1 MAVIDVPEL
10 MNMFRQGD
18 IDKQAAAEAQRK
30 QALEERA
37 MALKEQPDVDF
48 SFEKGGLKVKGKLK
62 DLPAL
67 SQDPAFAPYLAGI
80 GGTITNEQS
89 LENEDINAQRE
100 AINTRLTKLS
110 QEKLKQ
116 ELEIAKGDTRTGA
129 MELGLGLVGL
139 KKRSDV
145 MKEVEAERK
154 VLQGKMAELG
164 FNRQAGQM
172 ETNVPDYQ
180 SEAMPL
186 QATQQAAPQAAPQV
200 APETPA
206 QAPAQQE
213 APRNFKSLQ
222 EARAAGVKPG
232 QLIYINGKPGR
243 LQARQ

>member
-18 IDKQAAAEAQRK
+18 IDKQAVAEAQRK

-48 SFEKGGLKVKGKLK
+48 SFDKGGLKVKGKLK

-80 GGTITNEQS
+80 GSTISNEQN
-89 LENEDINAQRE
+89 LQNEDIETQRAE
-100 AINTRLTKLS
+100 LSDRLKDL
-110 QEKLKQ
+110 QKKRVKQ
-116 ELEIAKGDTRTGA
+116 EIEIAKGDRRTFA
-129 MELGLGLVGL
+129 MEAGLGLIGAKPRADVL
-139 KKRSDV
+139 KDI
-145 MKEVEAERK
+145 EAEAGVYK
-154 VLQGKMAELG
+154 NKLAELG

-180 SEAMPL
+180 SPTMPL
-186 QATQQAAPQAAPQV
+186 QAAPQV
-200 APETPA
+200 APEAPA
-206 QAPAQQE
+206 QAQPAPAQPE
-213 APRNFKSLQ
+213 APKNFNSLQ
-222 EARAAGVKPG
+222 EAKAAGVKPG

>member
-30 QALEERA
+30 REIEDRE

-48 SFEKGGLKVKGKLK
+48 TFEKGGLKVKGKLK

-67 SQDPAFAPYLAGI
+67 SQDPNFAPYLAGI
-80 GGTITNEQS
+80 GSTITNEQS
-89 LENEDINAQRE
+89 LENEDINSQRE

-116 ELEIAKGDTRTGA
+116 ELELAKGDTRTGA
-129 MELGLGLVGL
+129 MELGLGLVGM
-139 KKRSDV
+139 KPRSDV
-145 MKEVEAERK
+145 MKELEAERG

-180 SEAMPL
+180 SPTMPL
-186 QATQQAAPQAAPQV
+186 QAPTQV
-200 APETPA
+200 APETPV
-206 QAPAQQE
+206 QAPAQPE
-213 APRNFKSLQ
+213 APKNFNSLQ

>member
-1 MAVIDVPEL
+1 MAVLDVPEL

-80 GGTITNEQS
+80 GSTISNQNSLDNEEIQ
-89 LENEDINAQRE
+89 AQRD
-100 AINTRLTKLS
+100 AINERLRKLS
-110 QEKLKQ
+110 ADKLKQ
-116 ELEIAKGDTRTGA
+116 EIEMAKGDKRTFA
-129 MELGLGLVGL
+129 MEAGLGLIGAKPRADVL
-139 KKRSDV
+139 KNIES
-145 MKEVEAERK
+145 EAAVYK
-154 VLQGKMAELG
+154 NKLAELG

-180 SEAMPL
+180 SETMPL
-186 QATQQAAPQAAPQV
+186 QATPQVAQRV
-200 APETPA
+200 APETPV
-206 QAPAQQE
+206 QAPAQPE
-213 APRNFKSLQ
+213 APKNFNSLQ
-222 EARAAGVKPG
+222 EAKAAGVKPG

>member
-1 MAVIDVPEL
+1 MAVLDVPEL

-18 IDKQAAAEAQRK
+18 LDKQAAAEAQRK

-48 SFEKGGLKVKGKLK
+48 TFEKGGLKVKGKLK
-62 DLPAL
+62 DLPTL

-80 GGTITNEQS
+80 GSTISNEQN
-89 LENEDINAQRE
+89 LQNEDIETQRAE
-100 AINTRLTKLS
+100 LSDRLKDL
-110 QEKLKQ
+110 QKKRVKQ
-116 ELEIAKGDTRTGA
+116 EIEIAKGDRRTFA
-129 MELGLGLVGL
+129 MEAGLGLIGAKPRADVL
-139 KKRSDV
+139 KDI
-145 MKEVEAERK
+145 EAEAGVYK
-154 VLQGKMAELG
+154 NKLAELG

-186 QATQQAAPQAAPQV
+186 QATPQV

-206 QAPAQQE
+206 QAPAQPE
-213 APRNFKSLQ
+213 APKNFKSLQ
-222 EARAAGVKPG
+222 EAKAAGVKPG

>member
-1 MAVIDVPEL
+1 MAVLDVPEL
-10 MNMFRQGD
+10 MNMFRQD
-18 IDKQAAAEAQRK
+18 ELQKQAVAEAQRK

-80 GGTITNEQS
+80 GSNISNEQS
-89 LENEDINAQRE
+89 LQNEEVEAQRAE
-100 AINTRLTKLS
+100 LTDRLQKL
-110 QEKLKQ
+110 QKDKVKQ
-116 ELEIAKGDTRTGA
+116 EIEMAKGDKRTFA
-129 MELGLGLVGL
+129 MEAGLGLIGAKPRADVL
-139 KKRSDV
+139 KDI
-145 MKEVEAERK
+145 EAEAGVYRNK
-154 VLQGKMAELG
+154 LAELG

-186 QATQQAAPQAAPQV
+186 QATPQAAPQV

-206 QAPAQQE
+206 QAQAQPE
-213 APRNFKSLQ
+213 APKNFKSLQ
-222 EARAAGVKPG
+222 ESKAAGVKPG

>member
-30 QALEERA
+30 REIEDRA

-48 SFEKGGLKVKGKLK
+48 TFEKGGLKVKGKLK

-67 SQDPAFAPYLAGI
+67 SQDPNFAPYLAGI
-80 GGTITNEQS
+80 GSTITNEQS

-116 ELEIAKGDTRTGA
+116 ELELAKGDTRTGA
-129 MELGLGLVGL
+129 MELGLGLVGM
-139 KKRSDV
+139 KPRSDV
-145 MKEVEAERK
+145 MKELEAERG

-180 SEAMPL
+180 SPTMPL
-186 QATQQAAPQAAPQV
+186 QAPAQV

-206 QAPAQQE
+206 QAPAQPE

-222 EARAAGVKPG
+222 EAKAAGVKPG

>member
-30 QALEERA
+30 REIEDRE

-48 SFEKGGLKVKGKLK
+48 TFEKGGLKVKGKLK

-67 SQDPAFAPYLAGI
+67 SQDPNFAPYLAGI
-80 GGTITNEQS
+80 GSTITNEQS
-89 LENEDINAQRE
+89 LENEDINSQRE

-116 ELEIAKGDTRTGA
+116 ELELAKGDTRTGA
-129 MELGLGLVGL
+129 MELGLGLVGM
-139 KKRSDV
+139 KPRSDV
-145 MKEVEAERK
+145 MKELEAERG

-180 SEAMPL
+180 SPTMPL
-186 QATQQAAPQAAPQV
+186 QAPAQV

-206 QAPAQQE
+206 QAPAQPE
-213 APRNFKSLQ
+213 APKNFNSLQ
-222 EARAAGVKPG
+222 EAKAAGVKPG

>member
-1 MAVIDVPEL
+1 MAVLDVPEL
-10 MNMFRQGD
+10 MNMFRQD
-18 IDKQAAAEAQRK
+18 ELQKQAVAEAQRK

-80 GGTITNEQS
+80 GSNISNEQS
-89 LENEDINAQRE
+89 LQNEEVEAQRAE
-100 AINTRLTKLS
+100 LTDRLQKL
-110 QEKLKQ
+110 QKDKVKQ
-116 ELEIAKGDTRTGA
+116 EIEMAKGDKRTFA
-129 MELGLGLVGL
+129 MEAGLGLIGAKPRADVL
-139 KKRSDV
+139 KDI
-145 MKEVEAERK
+145 ETEAGVYRNK
-154 VLQGKMAELG
+154 LAELG

-186 QATQQAAPQAAPQV
+186 QATPQTAPQV
-200 APETPA
+200 APGTPA
-206 QAPAQQE
+206 QAQAQPE
-213 APRNFKSLQ
+213 APKNFKSLQ
-222 EARAAGVKPG
+222 EAKAAGVKPG

>member
-30 QALEERA
+30 REIEDRE

-48 SFEKGGLKVKGKLK
+48 TFEKGGLKVKGKLK

-67 SQDPAFAPYLAGI
+67 SQDPNFAPYLAGI
-80 GGTITNEQS
+80 GSTITNEQS
-89 LENEDINAQRE
+89 LENEDINSQRE

-116 ELEIAKGDTRTGA
+116 ELELAKGDTRTGA
-129 MELGLGLVGL
+129 MELGLGLVGM
-139 KKRSDV
+139 KPRSDV
-145 MKEVEAERK
+145 MKELEAERG

-180 SEAMPL
+180 SPTMPL
-186 QATQQAAPQAAPQV
+186 QAPAQV
-200 APETPA
+200 APETPV
-206 QAPAQQE
+206 QAPAQPE
-213 APRNFKSLQ
+213 APKNFNSLQ

>member
-30 QALEERA
+30 REIEDRE

-48 SFEKGGLKVKGKLK
+48 TFEKGGLKVKGKLK

-67 SQDPAFAPYLAGI
+67 SQDPNFAPYLAGI
-80 GGTITNEQS
+80 GSTITNEQS

-100 AINTRLTKLS
+100 AINERLTKLS
-110 QEKLKQ
+110 KEKLKQ
-116 ELEIAKGDTRTGA
+116 ELELAKGDTRTGA
-129 MELGLGLVGL
+129 MELGLGLVGM
-139 KKRSDV
+139 KPRSDV
-145 MKEVEAERK
+145 MKELEAERG
-154 VLQGKMAELG
+154 VLRGRMAELG
-164 FNRQAGQM
+164 FNRQSGQM

-186 QATQQAAPQAAPQV
+186 QATPQV

-206 QAPAQQE
+206 QAPEQPE
-213 APRNFKSLQ
+213 APKNFNSLQ
-222 EARAAGVKPG
+222 EAKAAGVKPG

>member
-1 MAVIDVPEL
+1 
-10 MNMFRQGD
+10 
-18 IDKQAAAEAQRK
+18 
-30 QALEERA
+30 

-80 GGTITNEQS
+80 GSTITNQQS
-89 LENEDINAQRE
+89 LENEDIQSQRE
-100 AINTRLTKLS
+100 AINERLRKLS
-110 QEKLKQ
+110 AEKLKQ
-116 ELEIAKGDTRTGA
+116 DIEIAKGDTRTFA
-129 MELGLGLVGL
+129 MEAGLGLVGAKPREDV
-139 KKRSDV
+139 KKQI
-145 MKEVEAERK
+145 EAEAGIYRK
-154 VLQGKMAELG
+154 KLAELG
-164 FNRQAGQM
+164 YNRQAGQM

-180 SEAMPL
+180 SPTMPL
-186 QATQQAAPQAAPQV
+186 QAPAQV

-213 APRNFKSLQ
+213 APKNFNSLQ
-222 EARAAGVKPG
+222 EAKAAGVKPG

>member
-48 SFEKGGLKVKGKLK
+48 TFEKGGLKVKGKLK
-62 DLPAL
+62 DLPTL
-67 SQDPAFAPYLAGI
+67 SQDPAFAPYLSGI
-80 GGTITNEQS
+80 GQTITNEQS
-89 LENEDINAQRE
+89 LQNEDIETQRAE
-100 AINTRLTKLS
+100 LNDRLKEL
-110 QEKLKQ
+110 QKKRVKQ
-116 ELEIAKGDTRTGA
+116 EIEIAKGDRSTFA
-129 MELGLGLVGL
+129 MEAGLGLIGA
-139 KKRSDV
+139 KPRADV
-145 MKEVEAERK
+145 LRDIEAEAK
-154 VLQGKMAELG
+154 VYKGKMAELG

-180 SEAMPL
+180 SPTMPL
-186 QATQQAAPQAAPQV
+186 QAPAQV

-206 QAPAQQE
+206 QTPAQPE
-213 APRNFKSLQ
+213 APKNFNSLQ
-222 EARAAGVKPG
+222 EAKAAGVKPG

>member
-30 QALEERA
+30 REIEDRE

-48 SFEKGGLKVKGKLK
+48 TFEKGGLKVKGKLK

-67 SQDPAFAPYLAGI
+67 SQDPNFAPYLAGI
-80 GGTITNEQS
+80 GSTITNEQS

-100 AINTRLTKLS
+100 AINERLTKLS
-110 QEKLKQ
+110 KEKLKQ
-116 ELEIAKGDTRTGA
+116 ELELAKGDTRTGA
-129 MELGLGLVGL
+129 MELGLGLVGM
-139 KKRSDV
+139 KPRSDV
-145 MKEVEAERK
+145 MKELEAERG
-154 VLQGKMAELG
+154 VLRGRMAELG
-164 FNRQAGQM
+164 FNRQSGQM

-186 QATQQAAPQAAPQV
+186 QATPQV

-206 QAPAQQE
+206 QAPAQPE
-213 APRNFKSLQ
+213 APKNFNSLQ
-222 EARAAGVKPG
+222 EAKAAGVRPG

>member
-1 MAVIDVPEL
+1 MAVLDVPEL
-10 MNMFRQGD
+10 FNMFRQGD
-18 IDKQAAAEAQRK
+18 LDKQAVAEAQRK

-80 GGTITNEQS
+80 GSTISNEQN
-89 LENEDINAQRE
+89 LQNEDIETQRAE
-100 AINTRLTKLS
+100 LNDRLKDL
-110 QEKLKQ
+110 QKKRVKQ
-116 ELEIAKGDTRTGA
+116 EIEIAKGDRRTFA
-129 MELGLGLVGL
+129 MEAGLGLIGAKPRADVL
-139 KKRSDV
+139 KDI
-145 MKEVEAERK
+145 EAEAGVYK
-154 VLQGKMAELG
+154 NKLAELG

-180 SEAMPL
+180 SPTMPL
-186 QATQQAAPQAAPQV
+186 QAPAQV

-213 APRNFKSLQ
+213 APKNFNSLQ
-222 EARAAGVKPG
+222 EAKAAGVKPG

>member
-1 MAVIDVPEL
+1 MAVLDVPEL

-80 GGTITNEQS
+80 GSTISNEQS
-89 LENEDINAQRE
+89 LQNEDIETQRAE
-100 AINTRLTKLS
+100 LSDRLKEL
-110 QEKLKQ
+110 QKKRVKQ
-116 ELEIAKGDTRTGA
+116 EIEIAKGDRRTFA
-129 MELGLGLVGL
+129 MEAGLGLIGAKPRADVL
-139 KKRSDV
+139 KDI
-145 MKEVEAERK
+145 EAEAGVYK
-154 VLQGKMAELG
+154 NKLAELG

-186 QATQQAAPQAAPQV
+186 QTTPQV

-206 QAPAQQE
+206 QAPAQPE

-222 EARAAGVKPG
+222 EAKAAGVKPG

>member
-18 IDKQAAAEAQRK
+18 IDKQAAAEAQR
-30 QALEERA
+30 EREIEDRE

-48 SFEKGGLKVKGKLK
+48 TFEKGGLKVKGKLK

-67 SQDPAFAPYLAGI
+67 SQDPNFAPYLAGI
-80 GGTITNEQS
+80 GSTITNEQS
-89 LENEDINAQRE
+89 LENEDINSQRE

-116 ELEIAKGDTRTGA
+116 ELELAKGDTRTGA
-129 MELGLGLVGL
+129 MELGLGLVGM
-139 KKRSDV
+139 KPRSDV
-145 MKEVEAERK
+145 MKELEAERG

-180 SEAMPL
+180 SPTMPL
-186 QATQQAAPQAAPQV
+186 QAPTQV
-200 APETPA
+200 APETPV
-206 QAPAQQE
+206 QAPAQPE
-213 APRNFKSLQ
+213 APKNFNSLQ

>member
-1 MAVIDVPEL
+1 MAVLDVPEL

-18 IDKQAAAEAQRK
+18 IDKQAAAEAQRR

-80 GGTITNEQS
+80 GSTISNEQN
-89 LENEDINAQRE
+89 LQNEDIETQRAE
-100 AINTRLTKLS
+100 LSDRLKDL
-110 QEKLKQ
+110 QKKRVKQ
-116 ELEIAKGDTRTGA
+116 EIEIAKGDRRTFA
-129 MELGLGLVGL
+129 MEAGLGLIGAKPRADVL
-139 KKRSDV
+139 KDI
-145 MKEVEAERK
+145 EAEAGVYK
-154 VLQGKMAELG
+154 NKLAELG

-180 SEAMPL
+180 SPTMPM
-186 QATQQAAPQAAPQV
+186 QATPQV
-200 APETPA
+200 APEAPA
-206 QAPAQQE
+206 QAPAQPE
-213 APRNFKSLQ
+213 APKNFNSLQ
-222 EARAAGVKPG
+222 EAKAAGVKPG

>member
-1 MAVIDVPEL
+1 MAVLDIPAMMD
-10 MNMFRQGD
+10 MFRQD
-18 IDKQAAAEAQRK
+18 EAQKQAAAEAQRR

-37 MALKEQPDVDF
+37 MAVKEQPDVDF

-80 GGTITNEQS
+80 GSTITNEQS
-89 LENEDINAQRE
+89 LENEDINSQRE

-145 MKEVEAERK
+145 MKELEAERG

-180 SEAMPL
+180 SEAMPM
-186 QATQQAAPQAAPQV
+186 QATPQV

-206 QAPAQQE
+206 QPAQPQT
-213 APRNFKSLQ
+213 PKNFNSLQ

-232 QLIYINGKPGR
+232 ELIYINGKPGR

>member
-1 MAVIDVPEL
+1 MAVLDVPEL
-10 MNMFRQGD
+10 MNMFRQSD

-80 GGTITNEQS
+80 GSTISNEQS
-89 LENEDINAQRE
+89 LQNEDIETQRAE
-100 AINTRLTKLS
+100 LSDRLKDL
-110 QEKLKQ
+110 QKKRVKQ
-116 ELEIAKGDTRTGA
+116 EIEIAKGDRRTFA
-129 MELGLGLVGL
+129 MEAGLGLIGAKPRADVL
-139 KKRSDV
+139 KDI
-145 MKEVEAERK
+145 EAEAGVYK
-154 VLQGKMAELG
+154 NKLAELG

-186 QATQQAAPQAAPQV
+186 QATPQAAPQV

-222 EARAAGVKPG
+222 EAKAAGVKPG

>member
-1 MAVIDVPEL
+1 MAVNDVPEL

-48 SFEKGGLKVKGKLK
+48 TFEKGGLKVKGKLK
-62 DLPAL
+62 DLPIL
-67 SQDPAFAPYLAGI
+67 SQDPAFAPYLSGI
-80 GGTITNEQS
+80 GQTISNEQS
-89 LENEDINAQRE
+89 LQNEDIETQRAE
-100 AINTRLTKLS
+100 LSDRLKDL
-110 QEKLKQ
+110 QKKRVKQ
-116 ELEIAKGDTRTGA
+116 EIEMAKGDTRTFA
-129 MELGLGLVGL
+129 MEAGLGLIGAKPRADVL
-139 KKRSDV
+139 KDI
-145 MKEVEAERK
+145 EAEAGVYK
-154 VLQGKMAELG
+154 SKLAELG
-164 FNRQAGQM
+164 FNKQAGQM

-186 QATQQAAPQAAPQV
+186 QATPQAAPQV
-200 APETPA
+200 APETQA

-222 EARAAGVKPG
+222 EAKAAGVKPG

>member
-10 MNMFRQGD
+10 MNMFRQD
-18 IDKQAAAEAQRK
+18 ELQKQAVAEAQRK

-48 SFEKGGLKVKGKLK
+48 TFEKGGLKVKGKLK

-80 GGTITNEQS
+80 GSTIYNQNSLDNEEIQ
-89 LENEDINAQRE
+89 AQRE
-100 AINTRLTKLS
+100 AINERLRKLS
-110 QEKLKQ
+110 TDKLKQ
-116 ELEIAKGDTRTGA
+116 EIEMAKGDTRTFA
-129 MELGLGLVGL
+129 MEAGLGLIGAKPRADVL
-139 KKRSDV
+139 KNI
-145 MKEVEAERK
+145 EAEAGVYK
-154 VLQGKMAELG
+154 NKLAELG

-180 SEAMPL
+180 SQAMPL
-186 QATQQAAPQAAPQV
+186 QATPQAAP
-200 APETPA
+200 ETQA
-206 QAPAQQE
+206 QAPTQPE
-213 APRNFKSLQ
+213 APKNFNSLQ
-222 EARAAGVKPG
+222 EAKAAGVKPG

>member
-1 MAVIDVPEL
+1 MAVLDVPEL
-10 MNMFRQGD
+10 MNMFRQD
-18 IDKQAAAEAQRK
+18 ELQKQAVAEAQRK

-80 GGTITNEQS
+80 GSNISNEQS
-89 LENEDINAQRE
+89 LQNEEVEAQRAE
-100 AINTRLTKLS
+100 LTDRLQKL
-110 QEKLKQ
+110 QKDKVKQ
-116 ELEIAKGDTRTGA
+116 EIEMAKGDRRTFA
-129 MELGLGLVGL
+129 MEAGLGLIGAKPRADVL
-139 KKRSDV
+139 KDI
-145 MKEVEAERK
+145 EAEAGVYRSK
-154 VLQGKMAELG
+154 LAELG

-186 QATQQAAPQAAPQV
+186 QATPQTAPQV

-206 QAPAQQE
+206 QAQAQPE
-213 APRNFKSLQ
+213 APKNFKSLQ
-222 EARAAGVKPG
+222 EAKAAGVKPG

>member
-30 QALEERA
+30 REIEDRA

-48 SFEKGGLKVKGKLK
+48 TFEKGGLKVKGKLK

-67 SQDPAFAPYLAGI
+67 SQDPNFAPYLAGI
-80 GGTITNEQS
+80 GSTITNEQS
-89 LENEDINAQRE
+89 LENEDINSQRE

-116 ELEIAKGDTRTGA
+116 ELELAKGDTRTGA
-129 MELGLGLVGL
+129 MELGLGLVGM
-139 KKRSDV
+139 KPRSDV
-145 MKEVEAERK
+145 MKELEAERG

-180 SEAMPL
+180 SPTMPL
-186 QATQQAAPQAAPQV
+186 QAPAQV

-206 QAPAQQE
+206 QAPAQPE
-213 APRNFKSLQ
+213 APKNFNSLQ

>member
-1 MAVIDVPEL
+1 MAVLDVPEL

-80 GGTITNEQS
+80 GSTISNEQN
-89 LENEDINAQRE
+89 LQNEDIETQRAE
-100 AINTRLTKLS
+100 LSDRLKDL
-110 QEKLKQ
+110 QKKRVKQ
-116 ELEIAKGDTRTGA
+116 EIEIAKGDRRTFA
-129 MELGLGLVGL
+129 MEAGLGLIGAKPRADVL
-139 KKRSDV
+139 KDI
-145 MKEVEAERK
+145 EAEAGVYK
-154 VLQGKMAELG
+154 NKLAELG

-186 QATQQAAPQAAPQV
+186 QATPQAVPQVAPQV

-222 EARAAGVKPG
+222 EAKAAGVKPG

>member
-1 MAVIDVPEL
+1 MAVLDVPEL
-10 MNMFRQGD
+10 MNMFRQD
-18 IDKQAAAEAQRK
+18 ELQKQAVAEAQRK

-48 SFEKGGLKVKGKLK
+48 TFEKGGLKVKGKLK
-62 DLPAL
+62 DLPTL

-80 GGTITNEQS
+80 GSTISNEQN
-89 LENEDINAQRE
+89 LQNEEVEAQRVE
-100 AINTRLTKLS
+100 LTDRLQKL
-110 QEKLKQ
+110 QKDKVKQ
-116 ELEIAKGDTRTGA
+116 EIEMAKGDRRTFA
-129 MELGLGLVGL
+129 MEAGLGLIGAKPRADVL
-139 KKRSDV
+139 KDI
-145 MKEVEAERK
+145 EAEAGVYRSK
-154 VLQGKMAELG
+154 LAELG

-186 QATQQAAPQAAPQV
+186 QATPQAAPQV

-206 QAPAQQE
+206 QAPVQQE

-222 EARAAGVKPG
+222 EARAAGAKSG

>member
-30 QALEERA
+30 REIEDRA

-48 SFEKGGLKVKGKLK
+48 TFEKGGLKVKGKLK

-67 SQDPAFAPYLAGI
+67 SQDPNFAPYLAGI
-80 GGTITNEQS
+80 GSTITNEQS
-89 LENEDINAQRE
+89 LENEDINSQRE

-116 ELEIAKGDTRTGA
+116 ELELAKGDTRTGA
-129 MELGLGLVGL
+129 MELGLGLVGM
-139 KKRSDV
+139 KPRSDV
-145 MKEVEAERK
+145 MKELEAERG

-180 SEAMPL
+180 SPTMPL
-186 QATQQAAPQAAPQV
+186 QAPAQV
-200 APETPA
+200 APKTPV
-206 QAPAQQE
+206 QAPAQPE
-213 APRNFKSLQ
+213 APKNFNSLQ

>member
-1 MAVIDVPEL
+1 MAVLDVPEL
-10 MNMFRQGD
+10 MNMFRQD
-18 IDKQAAAEAQRK
+18 ELQKQAVAEAQRK

-48 SFEKGGLKVKGKLK
+48 TFEKGGLKVKGKLK
-62 DLPAL
+62 DLPTL

-80 GGTITNEQS
+80 GSTISNEQS
-89 LENEDINAQRE
+89 LQNEDIETQRAE
-100 AINTRLTKLS
+100 LNDRLKDL
-110 QEKLKQ
+110 QKKRVKQ
-116 ELEIAKGDTRTGA
+116 EIEIAKGDRRTFA
-129 MELGLGLVGL
+129 MEAGLGLIGAKPRADVL
-139 KKRSDV
+139 KDI
-145 MKEVEAERK
+145 EAEAGVYK
-154 VLQGKMAELG
+154 NKLAELG

-180 SEAMPL
+180 SSTMPL
-186 QATQQAAPQAAPQV
+186 QAPTKV

-213 APRNFKSLQ
+213 APKNFNSLQ
-222 EARAAGVKPG
+222 EAKAAGVKPG

>member
-1 MAVIDVPEL
+1 MAVLDVPEL
-10 MNMFRQGD
+10 MNMFRQD
-18 IDKQAAAEAQRK
+18 ELQKQAVAEAQRK
-30 QALEERA
+30 QVLEERA

-48 SFEKGGLKVKGKLK
+48 TFEKGGLKVKGKLK
-62 DLPAL
+62 DLPTL

-80 GGTITNEQS
+80 GSTISNEQN
-89 LENEDINAQRE
+89 LQNEEVEAQRVE
-100 AINTRLTKLS
+100 LTDRLQKL
-110 QEKLKQ
+110 QKDKVKQ
-116 ELEIAKGDTRTGA
+116 EIEIAKGDRRTFA
-129 MELGLGLVGL
+129 MEAGLGLIGAKPRADVL
-139 KKRSDV
+139 KDI
-145 MKEVEAERK
+145 EAEAGVYRSK
-154 VLQGKMAELG
+154 LAELG
-164 FNRQAGQM
+164 FNRQAGQV

-186 QATQQAAPQAAPQV
+186 QATPQA

-213 APRNFKSLQ
+213 APMNFKSLQ

>member
-1 MAVIDVPEL
+1 MAVLDVPEL
-10 MNMFRQGD
+10 MNMFRQD
-18 IDKQAAAEAQRK
+18 ELQKQAVAEAQRK

-48 SFEKGGLKVKGKLK
+48 TFEKGGLKVKGKLK
-62 DLPAL
+62 DLPTL

-80 GGTITNEQS
+80 GSTISNEQN
-89 LENEDINAQRE
+89 LQNEEVEAQRVE
-100 AINTRLTKLS
+100 LTDRLQKL
-110 QEKLKQ
+110 QKDKVKQ
-116 ELEIAKGDTRTGA
+116 EIEMAKGDRRTFA
-129 MELGLGLVGL
+129 MEAGLGLIGAKPRADVL
-139 KKRSDV
+139 KDI
-145 MKEVEAERK
+145 EAEAGVYRSK
-154 VLQGKMAELG
+154 LAELG

-186 QATQQAAPQAAPQV
+186 QATPQAAPQV

-206 QAPAQQE
+206 QAPAQPE

>member
-1 MAVIDVPEL
+1 MAVLDVPEL

-18 IDKQAAAEAQRK
+18 LDKQAAAEAQRK

-80 GGTITNEQS
+80 GSTISNEQN
-89 LENEDINAQRE
+89 LQNEDIETQRAE
-100 AINTRLTKLS
+100 LSDRLKDL
-110 QEKLKQ
+110 QKKRVKQ
-116 ELEIAKGDTRTGA
+116 EIEIAKGDRRTFA
-129 MELGLGLVGL
+129 MEAGLGLIGAKPRADVL
-139 KKRSDV
+139 KDI
-145 MKEVEAERK
+145 EAEAGVYK
-154 VLQGKMAELG
+154 NKLAELG
-164 FNRQAGQM
+164 FNRQAGQI

-180 SEAMPL
+180 SPTMPM
-186 QATQQAAPQAAPQV
+186 QATPQV

-206 QAPAQQE
+206 QAPAQPE
-213 APRNFKSLQ
+213 APKNFNSLQ
-222 EARAAGVKPG
+222 EAKAAGVKPG

>member
-1 MAVIDVPEL
+1 MAVLDIPAMMD
-10 MNMFRQGD
+10 MFRQD
-18 IDKQAAAEAQRK
+18 EAQKQAAAEVQRR

-37 MALKEQPDVDF
+37 MAVKEQPDVDF

-80 GGTITNEQS
+80 GSTITNEQS
-89 LENEDINAQRE
+89 LENEDINSQRE

-129 MELGLGLVGL
+129 MELGLGLVGM

-145 MKEVEAERK
+145 MKELEAERG

-180 SEAMPL
+180 SEAMPM
-186 QATQQAAPQAAPQV
+186 QATPQVAPQV

-206 QAPAQQE
+206 QAPAQPQT
-213 APRNFKSLQ
+213 PKNFNSLQ

-232 QLIYINGKPGR
+232 ELIYINGKPGR